1 MKHRNESKKK
11 RRPDHEAVGVEVS
24 ADTISDPEYF
34 HRFEGDGGNRSK
46 ATGNIVVVIRRQH
59 KGSVDK
65 DVRPDNNEVLYGD
78 GDDASVDIEAR
89 RIQKI
94 RRVGKRA
101 NTTANGRVEIFGK
114 LRRRP

>member
-65 DVRPDNNEVLYGD
+65 DVRPDNNEVLYGEVPNLCVRGKGAETD
-78 GDDASVDIEAR
+78 WRHPAR
-89 RIQKI
+89 AGAPDHEGGFR
-94 RRVGKRA
+94 
-101 NTTANGRVEIFGK
+101 
-114 LRRRP
+114 